1 VEAEVQGASQIAQDA
16 LHRGEV
22 GLSGI
27 MHIKSDLPLRRRRCK
42 TSEHQVLKGH
52 GEVLELSW
60 ISNRRPRSDGDL
72 DMRVHKRRDQL
83 AVHHTSVLN
92 DAENEL
98 TLSEEGSIG
107 MMLYGNP

>member
-1 VEAEVQGASQIAQDA
+1 
-16 LHRGEV
+16 
-22 GLSGI
+22 
-27 MHIKSDLPLRRRRCK
+27 
-42 TSEHQVLKGH
+42 
-52 GEVLELSW
+52 
-60 ISNRRPRSDGDL
+60 
-72 DMRVHKRRDQL
+72 MRVHKRRDQL